1 MQFSDFEMDTMTT
14 FADLNLPEKVLS
26 AITEMGYETP
36 TPIQE
41 QAIPYLL
48 EGRDI
53 VGIAQT
59 GTGKT
64 AAFGLPMLA
73 HIDPGLDAVQAIILA
88 PTREL
93 AMQSATAIESFAAHL
108 PKLKVV
114 TVYGGAS
121 YTTQIKGL
129 KSGAQIV
136 VGTPGRVIDLIEKG
150 ALKLGSVSVLVLD
163 EADEMLRMGF
173 AEDVETI
180 VASMPE
186 SGQRI
191 TALFSATMPDFI
203 QRVADQYLTNPVR
216 IEVAR
221 QSSTVDNIHQT
232 YAVVPFKHKLGAL
245 GRVLATRDED
255 AAIVFVRTRVDAD
268 EVAVDMATRGFTA
281 AAISGDVSQNER
293 ERIVSRL
300 RDGSLDV
307 LVATDVAARGLDVE
321 RIGLVINFDVPRET
335 EAYVHRV
342 GRTGRAGR
350 SGRSLT
356 FFTPKEQFR
365 LRQIEKLTGTKMEEI
380 VIPSPREVSEFR
392 ARRLLASLPERIE
405 LGRLEL
411 YYDLMHEIRHTTDI
425 EIEDIAAALLAYAI
439 GDKGPSVE
447 ERRGSGKI
455 RREEEIDDDGNFVAA
470 SFEAGRD
477 GSGKKARLKSAKPS
491 SAPRISSG
499 FSRRYR
505 VEVGKRDGVKP
516 GAIVGAITGEGGVN
530 GSDLGRIEIYPT
542 FSLVELSGELSE
554 KAASKISK
562 AFVSGRQLRIKEDT
576 GPGAARGERKERG
589 DRTEYSGGKHNKRG
603 RREVGRHERGSL
615 KARER
620 GRGGSGRADR
630 KAFSAGKKRK

>member
-1 MQFSDFEMDTMTT
+1 MVLGERIKISSPKEMDTMVT
-14 FADLNLPEKVLS
+14 FADLNLPEEVLS

-41 QAIPYLL
+41 QSIPYLL
-48 EGRDI
+48 DGRDI
-53 VGIAQT
+53 LGIAQT

-73 HIDPGLDAVQAIILA
+73 HIDPGFNQVQAIVLA

-93 AMQSATAIESFAAHL
+93 AMQSAVAIESFAAHM
-108 PKLKVV
+108 PKIKVV
-114 TVYGGAS
+114 TVYGGSS
-121 YTTQIKGL
+121 YTPQIKGL

-150 ALKLGSVSVLVLD
+150 ALQLNNVSVLVLD

-180 VASMPE
+180 AATMPE
-186 SGQRI
+186 SGKRI

-203 QRVADQYLTNPVR
+203 QRVADQHLTDPVR

-221 QSSTVDNIHQT
+221 QSSTVENIQQT

-307 LVATDVAARGLDVE
+307 LVATDVAARGLDVD

-350 SGRSLT
+350 TGRSLT

-392 ARRLLASLPERIE
+392 ARRLLSTLPERIE

-411 YYDLMHEIRHTTDI
+411 YYDLLHEIRHTTDI
-425 EIEDIAAALLAYAI
+425 EVEDIAVALLAHAI
-439 GDKGPSVE
+439 GDKGPQQE
-447 ERRGSGKI
+447 ERRSAGKI
-455 RREEEIDDDGNFVAA
+455 RREEEVDEDGNFVAA

-477 GSGKKARLKSAKPS
+477 GSKKGRLKAAKS

-516 GAIVGAITGEGGVN
+516 AAIVGAITGEGGVD
-530 GSDLGRIEIYPT
+530 GADLGRIDIYPT
-542 FSLVELSGELSE
+542 FSLVEFSGELTP
-554 KAASKISK
+554 KAASRISK
-562 AFVSGRQLRIKEDT
+562 AFVSGRQLKIKEDT
-576 GPGAARGERKERG
+576 GPGAGRGQGSSGGRGEGRGFKHGRAERG
-589 DRTEYSGGKHNKRG
+589 FKRDLGFKRDRG
-603 RREVGRHERGSL
+603 
-615 KARER
+615 
-620 GRGGSGRADR
+620 
-630 KAFSAGKKRK
+630 FGKKR